1 MKATLLTGE
10 IAEKVLAEKTKRNQ
24 KPQGYYDQTAK
35 DLNEVMPGNTVVVKP
50 KGLLKAQG
58 WKKETVLQN
67 CGYRSYDVNVDGK
80 LLRRNRVHPKEDI
93 QGKSNKETERSL
105 KSKIQKL
112 TSNCC

>member
-1 MKATLLTGE
+1 M
-10 IAEKVLAEKTKRNQ
+10 IAQKTKKKQ
-24 KPQGYYDQTAK
+24 KSQSYYDQTAK
-35 DLNEVMPGNTVVVKP
+35 DLTELKPGDTVRERP
-50 KGLLKAQG
+50 EGLLKEQEQ
-58 WKKETVLQN
+58 KKGRFLQN

-93 QGKSNKETERSL
+93 QGKSNKETERSS